1 MTDLT
6 GLFWGELRKDFGTLK
21 AKRYQCSK
29 LGEMGAG
36 KKTVEKDVDGGGLAC
51 EGPALHQEYWGHCML
66 LL

>member
-6 GLFWGELRKDFGTLK
+6 GLFWGELQKD
-21 AKRYQCSK
+21 YQCSK

-36 KKTVEKDVDGGGLAC
+36 KKTVERDVDGGGLAC